1 MRRLIFLILLSL
13 SIALP
18 VSALSFAYTFVV
30 FDRNAY
36 EVLDATIEE
45 EALGDVIGEVETVVN
60 DETGRY
66 YGNASNG
73 YPIGTVYREVDG
85 ESVEDVIAV
94 EDGSE
99 WKRAEYRFEAPYHT
113 RDFVTFFGYILLVL
127 GIVVV
132 SWTLFKRSSLYKK
145 EA

>member
-1 MRRLIFLILLSL
+1 MRRLIFLILLSVF
-13 SIALP
+13 IAIP

-36 EVLDATIEE
+36 EVLDITIEE
-45 EALGDVIGEVETVVN
+45 DALGDVIGEVETTVN

-73 YPIGTVYREVDG
+73 YPIGTTYREVDG

-99 WKRAEYRFEAPYHT
+99 WKRAEYRFKAPYHT
-113 RDFVTFFGYILLVL
+113 RDFVTFFGYTLLVL

-132 SWTLFKRSSLYKK
+132 SWTLFKRSSLYQK

>member
-1 MRRLIFLILLSL
+1 MRRLIFLMLLSL

-18 VSALSFAYTFVV
+18 ASALSWAYTFVV

-36 EVLDATIEE
+36 EVLDTTIEE
-45 EALGDVIGEVETVVN
+45 DALGDVIGEVETVVN

-132 SWTLFKRSSLYKK
+132 SWTFYKRSSLYKK

>member
-1 MRRLIFLILLSL
+1 MRRLTLLILLSL

-18 VSALSFAYTFVV
+18 VSALSYAYIFVV

-36 EVLDATIEE
+36 EVLDTTIEE
-45 EALGDVIGEVETVVN
+45 DALGDVIGEVETTVN

-132 SWTLFKRSSLYKK
+132 SWTFFKRSSLYKK

>member
-1 MRRLIFLILLSL
+1 MRRLTFLILLSL

-18 VSALSFAYTFVV
+18 VSALSWAYTFVV

-36 EVLDATIEE
+36 EVLDTTIEE
-45 EALGDVIGEVETVVN
+45 GALGDVIGEVETTVN

-132 SWTLFKRSSLYKK
+132 SWAFFKRSSLYKK

>member
-1 MRRLIFLILLSL
+1 MRRFMILTLFAI

-18 VSALSFAYTFVV
+18 VSALSWAYTFVV

-36 EVLDATIEE
+36 EVLDTIIDEDS
-45 EALGDVIGEVETVVN
+45 LGDVIGEVETTVN

-73 YPIGTVYREVDG
+73 YPIGTAYREVVG
-85 ESVEDVIAV
+85 EPVEDVIAV

-127 GIVVV
+127 GIVMV

>member
-1 MRRLIFLILLSL
+1 MRRLIFLILLSVF
-13 SIALP
+13 IAIP

-36 EVLDATIEE
+36 EVLDITIEE
-45 EALGDVIGEVETVVN
+45 DALGDVIGEVETTVN

-73 YPIGTVYREVDG
+73 YPIGTTYREVDG

-99 WKRAEYRFEAPYHT
+99 WKRAEYRFKAPYHT
-113 RDFVTFFGYILLVL
+113 RDFVTFFGYTLLVL

>member
-1 MRRLIFLILLSL
+1 MRQSMILTLFAI

-18 VSALSFAYTFVV
+18 VSALSYAYIFVV

-36 EVLDATIEE
+36 EVLDTIIDEDS
-45 EALGDVIGEVETVVN
+45 LGDVIGEVETTVN

-73 YPIGTVYREVDG
+73 YPIGTVYREVVG
-85 ESVEDVIAV
+85 EPVEDVIAV

-127 GIVVV
+127 GVVMV

-145 EA
+145 DA

>member
-1 MRRLIFLILLSL
+1 TLLILLSL

-18 VSALSFAYTFVV
+18 VSALSYAYIFVV

-36 EVLDATIEE
+36 EVLDTTIEE
-45 EALGDVIGEVETVVN
+45 GALGDVIGEVETTVN

-132 SWTLFKRSSLYKK
+132 SWTFYKRSSLYKK

>member
-1 MRRLIFLILLSL
+1 MRRLIFLMLLSL

-18 VSALSFAYTFVV
+18 VSALSWAYTFVV

-36 EVLDATIEE
+36 EVLDTTIEE
-45 EALGDVIGEVETVVN
+45 DALGDVIGEVETVVN

-113 RDFVTFFGYILLVL
+113 RDFVTFFGYILLAL

-132 SWTLFKRSSLYKK
+132 SWTFFKRSSLYQK

>member
-1 MRRLIFLILLSL
+1 MRRLIFLILLSVF
-13 SIALP
+13 IAIP
-18 VSALSFAYTFVV
+18 VSALSWAYTFVV

-36 EVLDATIEE
+36 EVLDTTIDEGS
-45 EALGDVIGEVETVVN
+45 LGDVIGEVGTTVN

-73 YPIGTVYREVDG
+73 YPIGTAYREVDG

-99 WKRAEYRFEAPYHT
+99 WKRAEYRFEAPYHS
-113 RDFVTFFGYILLVL
+113 RDFIKFFGYSLLGM
-127 GIVVV
+127 GIIMI
-132 SWTLFKRSSLYKK
+132 SATLFKRSSLYKK
-145 EA
+145 EE

>member
-1 MRRLIFLILLSL
+1 MRRLIFLILLSVF
-13 SIALP
+13 IAIP

-36 EVLDATIEE
+36 EVLDTTIEE
-45 EALGDVIGEVETVVN
+45 DALGDVIGKVETTVN

-73 YPIGTVYREVDG
+73 YPIGTAYREVDG

-94 EDGSE
+94 EDGLD
-99 WKRAEYRFEAPYHT
+99 WKRAEYRFEAPYHS
-113 RDFVTFFGYILLVL
+113 RDFIKFFGYGLLGM
-127 GIVVV
+127 GIVML
-132 SWTLFKRSSLYKK
+132 SWTFYKRSSLYKK

>member
-1 MRRLIFLILLSL
+1 MRRFMILTLFAI

-18 VSALSFAYTFVV
+18 VSALSYAYIFVV
-30 FDRNAY
+30 FDQNAY
-36 EVLDATIEE
+36 EVLDTTLDEDS
-45 EALGDVIGEVETVVN
+45 LGDVIGEVETTVN

-73 YPIGTVYREVDG
+73 YPIGTVYREVVG
-85 ESVEDVIAV
+85 EPIEDVIAV

-127 GIVVV
+127 GIIVV

>member
-1 MRRLIFLILLSL
+1 MRRLTLLILLSL

-18 VSALSFAYTFVV
+18 VSALSYAYIFVV

-36 EVLDATIEE
+36 EVLDTTIEE
-45 EALGDVIGEVETVVN
+45 GALGDVIGEVETTVN

-113 RDFVTFFGYILLVL
+113 RDFVTFFGYILLAL

-132 SWTLFKRSSLYKK
+132 SWTFFKRSSLYQK

>member
-1 MRRLIFLILLSL
+1 MRRLTFLMLVSL

-18 VSALSFAYTFVV
+18 VSALSWAYTFVV

-36 EVLDATIEE
+36 EVLDTTIEE
-45 EALGDVIGEVETVVN
+45 DALGDVVGEVETTVN

-73 YPIGTVYREVDG
+73 YPIGTTYREVDG

>member
-1 MRRLIFLILLSL
+1 MRRLIFLILVSL
-13 SIALP
+13 SITLP

-36 EVLDATIEE
+36 EVLDTTIDEGS
-45 EALGDVIGEVETVVN
+45 LGDVIGEVGTTVN

-99 WKRAEYRFEAPYHT
+99 WKRAEYRFEAPYHS
-113 RDFVTFFGYILLVL
+113 RDFIQFCGYGLLGM
-127 GIVVV
+127 GIVML
-132 SWTLFKRSSLYKK
+132 SWTFYKRSSLYKK

>member
-45 EALGDVIGEVETVVN
+45 DALGDVIGEVETVVN

-73 YPIGTVYREVDG
+73 YPIGTTYREVDG

-94 EDGSE
+94 ENGSE

>member
-1 MRRLIFLILLSL
+1 MRRLTFLTLFAL

-18 VSALSFAYTFVV
+18 VSALSWAYTFVV
-30 FDRNAY
+30 FERNVY
-36 EVLDATIEE
+36 EVLDTTIDEDS
-45 EALGDVIGEVETVVN
+45 LGDVIGEVETTVN

-73 YPIGTVYREVDG
+73 YPIGTAYREIDG
-85 ESVEDVIAV
+85 EAVEDVIAV

-99 WKRAEYRFEAPYHT
+99 WKRAEYRFRAPYHT
-113 RDFVTFFGYILLVL
+113 SDFIKFFGYALLVL
-127 GIVVV
+127 GIVLV

>member
-13 SIALP
+13 SIAVP
-18 VSALSFAYTFVV
+18 VSALSWAYTFVV

-36 EVLDATIEE
+36 EVLDTTIDEGS
-45 EALGDVIGEVETVVN
+45 LGDVIGEVGTTVN

-73 YPIGTVYREVDG
+73 YPIGTAYREVDG
-85 ESVEDVIAV
+85 ESVENVIAV

-99 WKRAEYRFEAPYHT
+99 WKRAEYRFEAPYHS
-113 RDFVTFFGYILLVL
+113 RDFIKFFGYSLLGM
-127 GIVVV
+127 GIIMI
-132 SWTLFKRSSLYKK
+132 SATLFKRSSLYKK
-145 EA
+145 EE

>member
-1 MRRLIFLILLSL
+1 MRRLISLMFLSIF
-13 SIALP
+13 IALP
-18 VSALSFAYTFVV
+18 VSALSWAYTFVV

-36 EVLDATIEE
+36 EVLDTTIDEGS
-45 EALGDVIGEVETVVN
+45 LGDVIGEVDSKVN

>member
-1 MRRLIFLILLSL
+1 MRRLIFLMLLSL

-18 VSALSFAYTFVV
+18 ASALSWAYTFVV

-36 EVLDATIEE
+36 EVLDTTIEE
-45 EALGDVIGEVETVVN
+45 DALGDVIGEVETVVN
-60 DETGRY
+60 DETGCY

-99 WKRAEYRFEAPYHT
+99 WKRAEYRFEAPYHS
-113 RDFVTFFGYILLVL
+113 RDFITFFGYLLL
-127 GIVVV
+127 GMGIIMI
-132 SWTLFKRSSLYKK
+132 SWSFFKRSSLYQK

>member
-1 MRRLIFLILLSL
+1 MILLSL

-18 VSALSFAYTFVV
+18 VSALSWAYTFVV

-36 EVLDATIEE
+36 EVLDTTIEE
-45 EALGDVIGEVETVVN
+45 GALGDVIGEVETTVN

-132 SWTLFKRSSLYKK
+132 SWAFFKRSSLYKK

>member
-1 MRRLIFLILLSL
+1 MRRLTFLILVSL

-18 VSALSFAYTFVV
+18 VSALSWAYTFVV

-36 EVLDATIEE
+36 EVLDTTIEE
-45 EALGDVIGEVETVVN
+45 DALGDVIGEVETTVN

-132 SWTLFKRSSLYKK
+132 SWTFFKRSSLYKK

>member
-1 MRRLIFLILLSL
+1 MRRLIFLVFLSL
-13 SIALP
+13 SIAVP
-18 VSALSFAYTFVV
+18 VSALSWAYTFVV

-36 EVLDATIEE
+36 EVLDTTIEE
-45 EALGDVIGEVETVVN
+45 SALGDVIGEVETTVN

-73 YPIGTVYREVDG
+73 YPIGKVYREVDG

-94 EDGSE
+94 EDDSE
-99 WKRAEYRFEAPYHT
+99 WKRAEYRFEAPYHS
-113 RDFVTFFGYILLVL
+113 RDLIQFFGYGLLGM
-127 GIVVV
+127 GIIML
-132 SWTLFKRSSLYKK
+132 SWTFFKRSSLYKK

>member
-1 MRRLIFLILLSL
+1 MRRFMILTLFAI

-18 VSALSFAYTFVV
+18 VSALSYAYIFVV
-30 FDRNAY
+30 FDQNAY
-36 EVLDATIEE
+36 EVLDTTLDEDS
-45 EALGDVIGEVETVVN
+45 LGDVIGEVETTVN

-73 YPIGTVYREVDG
+73 YPIGTVYREVVG
-85 ESVEDVIAV
+85 EPIEDVIAV

>member
-13 SIALP
+13 SIAVP
-18 VSALSFAYTFVV
+18 VSALSWAYTFVV

-36 EVLDATIEE
+36 EVLDTIIDED
-45 EALGDVIGEVETVVN
+45 ALGDVIGEVGTTVN

-99 WKRAEYRFEAPYHT
+99 WKRAEYRFEAPYHS
-113 RDFVTFFGYILLVL
+113 RDFIQFFGYSLLGM
-127 GIVVV
+127 GIIMI
-132 SWTLFKRSSLYKK
+132 SATLFKRSSLYKK
-145 EA
+145 EE

>member
-1 MRRLIFLILLSL
+1 MRRLTLLILLSL

-18 VSALSFAYTFVV
+18 VSALSYAYIFVV

-36 EVLDATIEE
+36 EVLDTTIEE
-45 EALGDVIGEVETVVN
+45 GALGDVIGEVETTVN

-99 WKRAEYRFEAPYHT
+99 WKRAEYQFEAPYHT

-132 SWTLFKRSSLYKK
+132 SWTFYKRSSLYKK

>member
-1 MRRLIFLILLSL
+1 MILVSL

-18 VSALSFAYTFVV
+18 VSALSWAYTFVV

-36 EVLDATIEE
+36 EVLDTTIDED
-45 EALGDVIGEVETVVN
+45 ALGDVVGEVETTVN

-73 YPIGTVYREVDG
+73 YPIGTTYREVDG

>member
-1 MRRLIFLILLSL
+1 MRRLIFLILLSVF
-13 SIALP
+13 IAIP

-36 EVLDATIEE
+36 EVLDITIEE
-45 EALGDVIGEVETVVN
+45 DALGDVIGEVETTVN

-132 SWTLFKRSSLYKK
+132 SWTFYKRSSLYKK

>member
-1 MRRLIFLILLSL
+1 MRRLIFLMLLSL

-18 VSALSFAYTFVV
+18 ASALSWAYTFVV

-36 EVLDATIEE
+36 EVLDTTIEE
-45 EALGDVIGEVETVVN
+45 DALGDVIGEVETTVN

-73 YPIGTVYREVDG
+73 YPIGTTYREVDG
-85 ESVEDVIAV
+85 ESVEEVIAV

-132 SWTLFKRSSLYKK
+132 SWTFFKRSSLYKK

>member
-1 MRRLIFLILLSL
+1 MRRLTFLILVSL

-18 VSALSFAYTFVV
+18 VSALSWAYTFVV

-36 EVLDATIEE
+36 EVLDTTIEE
-45 EALGDVIGEVETVVN
+45 DALGDVIGEVETTVN

-73 YPIGTVYREVDG
+73 YPIGTTYREVDG

-132 SWTLFKRSSLYKK
+132 SWTFFKRSSLYKK

>member
-1 MRRLIFLILLSL
+1 MRRLTFLTLFAL
-13 SIALP
+13 SIAFP
-18 VSALSFAYTFVV
+18 VSALSWAYTFVV
-30 FDRNAY
+30 FERNVY
-36 EVLDATIEE
+36 EVLDTTIDENS
-45 EALGDVIGEVETVVN
+45 LGDVIGEVETTVN

-73 YPIGTVYREVDG
+73 YPIGTAYREVVG
-85 ESVEDVIAV
+85 EAVEDVIAV

-99 WKRAEYRFEAPYHT
+99 WKRAEYRFRAPYHT
-113 RDFVTFFGYILLVL
+113 SDFIKFFGYALLVL
-127 GIVVV
+127 GIVLV

>member
-45 EALGDVIGEVETVVN
+45 DALGDVIGEVETVVN

-73 YPIGTVYREVDG
+73 YPIGTTYREVDG

-113 RDFVTFFGYILLVL
+113 RDFVTFFGYLLL
-127 GIVVV
+127 GMGIIMI

>member
-1 MRRLIFLILLSL
+1 MRRLIFLMLLSL
-13 SIALP
+13 STALP
-18 VSALSFAYTFVV
+18 ASALSWAYTFVV

-36 EVLDATIEE
+36 EVLDTTIEE
-45 EALGDVIGEVETVVN
+45 DALGDVIGKVETTVN

-73 YPIGTVYREVDG
+73 YPIGSAYREVDG

-99 WKRAEYRFEAPYHT
+99 WKRAEYRFETPYHT

>member
-18 VSALSFAYTFVV
+18 VSALSFAFTFVV

-45 EALGDVIGEVETVVN
+45 DALGDVIGEVETVVN

>member
-1 MRRLIFLILLSL
+1 MRRLTLLILLSL

-18 VSALSFAYTFVV
+18 VSALSYAYIFVV

-36 EVLDATIEE
+36 EVLDTTIEE
-45 EALGDVIGEVETVVN
+45 GALGDVIGEVETTVN

-132 SWTLFKRSSLYKK
+132 SWSFFKRSSLYQK

>member
-1 MRRLIFLILLSL
+1 MRRLTLLILLSL

-18 VSALSFAYTFVV
+18 VSALSYAYIFVV

-36 EVLDATIEE
+36 EVLDTTIEE
-45 EALGDVIGEVETVVN
+45 GALGDVIGEVETTVN

-132 SWTLFKRSSLYKK
+132 SWTFYKRSSLYKK